1 MGGGGVAP
9 VHEDPLFIRILLGAT
24 TPLLVS
30 QDQITRIPVNFSQ
43 QKCYDFFW
51 IDCLDFQDL
60 AGGGGGGRPT
70 TVVPSH
76 FQIRSYGPESGG
88 LMLLKRGF

>member
-1 MGGGGVAP
+1 MTQSSLERNPALRTPALYDTPPPP
-9 VHEDPLFIRILLGAT
+9 VSLLTG
-24 TPLLVS
+24 
-30 QDQITRIPVNFSQ
+30 F
-43 QKCYDFFW
+43 
-51 IDCLDFQDL
+51 DCLDFQDL
-60 AGGGGGGRPT
+60 AGGGGGRPT